1 MSIMLK
7 RLLLLACVAVP
18 LFAQTPYTMTPA
30 SGPTSGGTE
39 VTIKGDFGLSPYG
52 VIFGSTPATST
63 TRVDEHTLVAIT
75 PPHLPG
81 VVPVV
86 IFEFDFGI
94 NTGLTF
100 EFFGG
105 IPNAYERVM
114 LPVFTPPVFG
124 AFGSEF
130 HTSLRIANSGRDW
143 AAIHG
148 LEPVCVF
155 GPCSEIPVY
164 QPYFVG
170 PGDEIQPSAVEY
182 KGTPGRF
189 LWAEKN
195 ETVELSFNLR
205 VHDVTR
211 SDSNFGTEIP
221 VVRDNDWTINKIV
234 LIGVPSDPRFR
245 NTLRI
250 YGQNPFIAKIT
261 VGDRPA
267 VRIPLSTTNSIFDV
281 PYAAFGDFPID
292 AGTLRVT
299 IEAESLLG
307 PMIGPI
313 EEPMWA
319 MITVTNNDTQLI
331 STITPQP

>member
-1 MSIMLK
+1 ML
-7 RLLLLACVAVP
+7 RRIALLSLLAALP
-18 LFAQTPYTMTPA
+18 LLAQTPYSMTPTA
-30 SGPTSGGTE
+30 GPTAGGTE
-39 VTIKGDFGLSPYG
+39 VTIKGDFGLPSYG

-63 TRVDEHTLVAIT
+63 TKVDDHTLLAIT

-81 VVPVV
+81 TVEVI

-100 EFFGG
+100 DFFGG
-105 IPNAYERVM
+105 VPPAFERVL
-114 LPVFTPPVFG
+114 LPVFTPPVRG

-130 HTSLRIANSGRDW
+130 HTFLRIANSGTDW
-143 AAIHG
+143 ASIHG
-148 LEPVCVF
+148 LEPVCVLD
-155 GPCSEIPVY
+155 PCIDIPVH
-164 QPYFVG
+164 QPYFVRA
-170 PGDEIQPSAVEY
+170 GDEIQPHAVAY
-182 KGTPGRF
+182 NGGPGRF

-195 ETVELSFNLR
+195 ETVDLSFNLR

-211 SDSNFGTEIP
+211 SQSSFGTEIP
-221 VVRDNDWTINKIV
+221 VVRENDWTINRIV
-234 LIGVPSDPRFR
+234 LLGVPTDPRFR

-261 VGDRPA
+261 VGDRAP
-267 VRIPLSTTNSIFDV
+267 VRIPLSNTTSIFDV

-292 AGTLRVT
+292 AGTVRVT
-299 IEAESLLG
+299 IEAESLLS
-307 PMIGPI
+307 PTIGPI